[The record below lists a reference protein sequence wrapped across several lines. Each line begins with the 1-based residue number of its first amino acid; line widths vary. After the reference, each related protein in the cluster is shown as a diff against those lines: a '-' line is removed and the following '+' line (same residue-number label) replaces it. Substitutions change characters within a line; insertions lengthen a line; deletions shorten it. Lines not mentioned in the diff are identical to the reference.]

1 LIFLTLAPVLLLRD
15 LPSFLFRKSD
25 LIAPLGKLACLLK
38 TELVSAKREVVRE
51 AEYMSDKMG
60 RRDFLGTAALAGVVA
75 AAGRAALIDSAEAAP
90 LASEDVTVKSAG
102 ELANAIR
109 TKQLSSRIVV
119 EAHLEQIA
127 RVNPKLNAIVQLTAD
142 SARKEADEADAALGR
157 GEIRGPLHGVPIT
170 IKDTLET
177 IGVICT
183 GGTKGRSK
191 YVPQADA
198 TAVARLRA
206 AGGIILGKT
215 NVPELAG
222 AAETDNLVYGRTNN
236 PYDLART
243 PGGSSGGESAIVA
256 ACGSPLGLGTD
267 AGGSIRIPAHFC
279 GLAAIKPTS
288 GRVPRTGQFPM
299 PMGARN
305 AVFHVS
311 LIARKVDDL
320 ALALPVIA
328 GPDFR
333 DHSIVGMPLLDS
345 KAVTLRG
352 LKLAFFD
359 DDGAATPTKEI
370 SAAVRDSAKAFMDA
384 GVNVEENRP
393 PDATRAATVY
403 HDMSRGDGG
412 AGIRAFLKSIG
423 SDPISPLFERALTW
437 YVAPAFTNTTEALA
451 AFVRWDAFRNS
462 MLRFLENYDAV
473 LSAVAPYPALPH
485 GTSFEEQNRRGLGY
499 AQMYNLTGWPTATVR
514 VGTSPEGL
522 PLGVQVAA
530 RPWRED
536 IALALVRHLEQ
547 TFGGWKRPTAV

>member
-1 LIFLTLAPVLLLRD
+1 
-15 LPSFLFRKSD
+15 
-25 LIAPLGKLACLLK
+25 
-38 TELVSAKREVVRE
+38 
-51 AEYMSDKMG
+51 MSEKMG
-60 RRDFLGTAALAGVVA
+60 RRDFLNTVALAGA
-75 AAGRAALIDSAEAAP
+75 AAAAARTSLIGSAEAAP
-90 LASEDVTVKSAG
+90 EANGDIISKSASE
-102 ELANAIR
+102 LADAIR
-109 TKQLSSRIVV
+109 SGKLSSKPVV

-127 RVNPKLNAIVQLTAD
+127 KVNPKLNAIVQLTAD
-142 SARKEADEADAALGR
+142 SARKEADDADAALAR
-157 GEIRGPLHGVPIT
+157 GEIKGPLHGVPVT

-177 IGVICT
+177 TGVICT
-183 GGTKGRSK
+183 GGTKGRANFIPK
-191 YVPQADA
+191 ADA

-222 AAETDNLVYGRTNN
+222 AIETDNLVYGRTNN
-236 PYDLART
+236 PYDLGRT
-243 PGGSSGGESAIVA
+243 PGGSSGGEAAIVA

-311 LIARKVDDL
+311 LIARKVEDL
-320 ALALPVIA
+320 VLALPIIA

-333 DHSIVGMPLLDS
+333 DHSIVGMPLLDT
-345 KAVTLRG
+345 KAVTLNG
-352 LKLAFFD
+352 LKLAYFE
-359 DDGAATPTKEI
+359 DDGAATPTREI

-384 GVNVEENRP
+384 GVKVEENRT
-393 PDATRAATVY
+393 PDAAKAATVY
-403 HDMSRGDGG
+403 FDMSRGDGG
-412 AGIRAFLKSIG
+412 AGTRAFLKSIG
-423 SDPISPLFERALTW
+423 SDPISPLFEKALT
-437 YVAPAFTNTTEALA
+437 YAVAPAMANTTEALA
-451 AFVRWDAFRNS
+451 AFVRWDLFRNS
-462 MLRFLENYDAV
+462 MLRFMENYDAV
-473 LSAVAPYPALPH
+473 LSAVAPFPALLH
-485 GTSFEEQNRRGLGY
+485 GTSFEEQNRRGFGY

-536 IALALVRHLEQ
+536 VALALVRHLER
-547 TFGGWKRPTAV
+547 TFGGWKMPSAV

>member
-1 LIFLTLAPVLLLRD
+1 
-15 LPSFLFRKSD
+15 
-25 LIAPLGKLACLLK
+25 
-38 TELVSAKREVVRE
+38 
-51 AEYMSDKMG
+51 MSDKWG
-60 RRDFLGTAALAGVVA
+60 RREFLGTAAAASVVA
-75 AAGRAALIDSAEAAP
+75 AAGRAGLIERAEAAAMDNDITMKS
-90 LASEDVTVKSAG
+90 ASELAG
-102 ELANAIR
+102 AIR
-109 TKQLSSRIVV
+109 SKQLSSKSIV

-127 RVNPKLNAIVQLTAD
+127 KVNPKLNAVVQVTAEA
-142 SARKEADEADAALGR
+142 ARKEADEADAALAR
-157 GEIRGPLHGVPIT
+157 GDVKGPLHGVPVT

-177 IGVICT
+177 AGVICT
-183 GGTKGRSK
+183 GGTKGRAS
-191 YVPQADA
+191 YVPKADA

-206 AGGIILGKT
+206 AGAIILGKT

-222 AAETDNLVYGRTNN
+222 AIETDNLVYGRTNN

-320 ALALPVIA
+320 ALALPIIS

-333 DHSIVGMPLLDS
+333 DHSIVGMPLLDP
-345 KAVTLRG
+345 KAVTLNG
-352 LKLAFFD
+352 LKLAYFD
-359 DDGAATPTKEI
+359 DDGAASPTREI
-370 SAAVRDSAKAFMDA
+370 AAAVRDCVKAFADA
-384 GVNVEENRP
+384 GVKVEENRP
-393 PDATRAATVY
+393 PDAAKAATVY

-412 AGIRAFLKSIG
+412 AGTRAFLKSIG
-423 SDPISPLFERALTW
+423 SESISPLFEQALANS
-437 YVAPAFTNTTEALA
+437 VAPAFATTTEALA

-462 MLRFLENYDAV
+462 MLRFVENYDVILSPVAPFPAV
-473 LSAVAPYPALPH
+473 LH
-485 GTSFEEQNRRGLGY
+485 GTSFEEAHRRGFGY
-499 AQMYNLTGWPTATVR
+499 SQMYNLTGWPSATVR

-522 PLGVQVAA
+522 PLNVQVAA
-530 RPWRED
+530 KPWRED
-536 IALALVRHLEQ
+536 VALAFARHLEQ
-547 TFGGWKRPTAV
+547 TFGGWKKPAAV

>member
-1 LIFLTLAPVLLLRD
+1 
-15 LPSFLFRKSD
+15 
-25 LIAPLGKLACLLK
+25 
-38 TELVSAKREVVRE
+38 
-51 AEYMSDKMG
+51 MSDDWG
-60 RRDFLGTAALAGVVA
+60 RRNFLGTVAAASLIA
-75 AAGRAALIDSAEAAP
+75 AAGRTSLIEMAEAAP
-90 LASEDVTVKSAG
+90 AGDEITSKSAG

-109 TKQLSSRIVV
+109 SKQLSSKSIV

-127 RVNPKLNAIVQLTAD
+127 KVNPKLNAIVQLTAD

-157 GEIRGPLHGVPIT
+157 GEIKGPLHGVPVT

-177 IGVICT
+177 AGVICT
-183 GGTKGRSK
+183 GGTKGRAN
-191 YVPQADA
+191 YVPKVDA

-206 AGGIILGKT
+206 AGAIILGKT

-222 AAETDNLVYGRTNN
+222 AIETDNLVYGRSNN
-236 PYDLART
+236 PYDLGRT

-288 GRVPRTGQFPM
+288 GRVPRTGQFPL

-333 DHSIVGMPLLDS
+333 DHSIVGMPLLDP
-345 KAVTLRG
+345 KAVTLNG
-352 LKLAFFD
+352 LKLAYFD

-370 SAAVRDSAKAFMDA
+370 SAAVRDSAKALADA
-384 GVNVEENRP
+384 GVKIEENRP
-393 PDATRAATVY
+393 ADASKASTVY

-412 AGIRAFLKSIG
+412 AGTRAFLKSIG
-423 SDPISPLFERALTW
+423 SEQISPLFEKALT
-437 YVAPAFTNTTEALA
+437 YSVAPAFPTTTEALA

-462 MLRFLENYDAV
+462 MLRFIENYDAI
-473 LSAVAPYPALPH
+473 LSPVASFPALPH
-485 GTSFEEQNRRGLGY
+485 GTSFEEQNRRGFGY

-522 PLGVQVAA
+522 PLNVQVAA
-530 RPWRED
+530 KPWRED
-536 IALALVRHLEQ
+536 VALAVVRHLEQ
-547 TFGGWKRPTAV
+547 AFGGWKKPTAV